1 MVERANRRLTV
12 TTPSDRE
19 IQLTRVFDAPRRLV
33 FEAFTHPEHVARWYG
48 CRGYTCPVCEI
59 DLRVGGS
66 YRYVA
71 RGPEGEEFGVRG
83 TYREIASPERLV
95 CTETFHAFPDN
106 EAVITMTLH
115 EHEGKTMLSATIAY
129 ESSFVRDA
137 VIASGMARGAGETYD
152 RLAELLLHLS
162 QTGASA

>member
-1 MVERANRRLTV
+1 VVERANRRLTV
-12 TTPSDRE
+12 TTPSNRE
-19 IQLTRVFDAPRRLV
+19 VLLTRVFDAPRRLV
-33 FEAFTHPEHVARWYG
+33 FEAFTKPEHVARWYG

-71 RGPEGEEFGVRG
+71 RDPDGEEFGVRG
-83 TYREIASPERLV
+83 TYREIAPPERLV
-95 CTETFHAFPDN
+95 CTERFDAYPDS

-115 EHEGKTMLSATIAY
+115 EHEGKTMFSATIAY
-129 ESSFVRDA
+129 ESAAVRDA
-137 VIASGMARGAGETYD
+137 VIASGMERGAGETYD
-152 RLAELLLHLS
+152 RLAELLAHLS